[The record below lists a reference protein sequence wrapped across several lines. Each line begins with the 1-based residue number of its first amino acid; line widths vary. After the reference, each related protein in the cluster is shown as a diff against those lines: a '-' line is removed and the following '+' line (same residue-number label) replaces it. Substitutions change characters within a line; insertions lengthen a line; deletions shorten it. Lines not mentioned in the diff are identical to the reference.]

1 MRNLK
6 WLNFIRSTT
15 LKREILWHSNRTH
28 SNVLW
33 RKYKGKI
40 ITCNS
45 NFLLICTCCRSNC
58 VVSQAF
64 VDEFSTV

>member
-1 MRNLK
+1 MRHLK
-6 WLNFIRSTT
+6 LLNFILSTT
-15 LKREILWHSNRTH
+15 LKREILWQSNKTY
-28 SNVLW
+28 STVLW
-33 RKYKGKI
+33 RKYVGKI

-45 NFLLICTCCRSNC
+45 NFLLICTYCRSHC

>member
-1 MRNLK
+1 MRHLK
-6 WLNFIRSTT
+6 LLNFILSTT
-15 LKREILWHSNRTH
+15 LKREILWHSNRTY
-28 SNVLW
+28 STVLW
-33 RKYKGKI
+33 RKYVGKI

-45 NFLLICTCCRSNC
+45 NFLLICTYHRSHC

>member
-6 WLNFIRSTT
+6 LLNFILSTT
-15 LKREILWHSNRTH
+15 LKREILWHSNRIY

-33 RKYKGKI
+33 RKYVGKI

-45 NFLLICTCCRSNC
+45 NLLLICTYCRSNC
-58 VVSQAF
+58 VISQAF

>member
-6 WLNFIRSTT
+6 LLNFILSTS
-15 LKREILWHSNRTH
+15 LQREILRHSNRTY

-33 RKYKGKI
+33 RKYVGTI
-40 ITCNS
+40 ITSNS
-45 NFLLICTCCRSNC
+45 NFPLICTYCRSNC

-64 VDEFSTV
+64 VDEFPTV

>member
-6 WLNFIRSTT
+6 LLNFILSTT
-15 LKREILWHSNRTH
+15 LKREILWHSIRTY

-33 RKYKGKI
+33 RKYVGII

-45 NFLLICTCCRSNC
+45 DFLLICAHCRSNY